1 MDPGETSL
9 IVRTLRSDDCSR
21 DADHPEGQTSQY
33 KRVSRYLSGE
43 TSHKRTSRDSADL
56 LNFESP
62 NCLFCNN
69 LPLCSQLFCQA
80 GLHSNDPILATKE
93 SKVQPPKLDRMALT
107 VGQLVEGVTP
117 IT

>member
-1 MDPGETSL
+1 MPTIRELAPLVTTSAFL
-9 IVRTLRSDDCSR
+9 DTYLVRL
-21 DADHPEGQTSQY
+21 PTSGLLGT
-33 KRVSRYLSGE
+33 RP
-43 TSHKRTSRDSADL
+43 TC